1 MRVGLPCVIFFACLA
16 LSSIGHLALHVPE
29 LIGCAAVTTV
39 VLAAAVFT
47 VEKAG
52 LQWSATFIL
61 VFAGI
66 LRGLFL
72 FQSPELSDDIFRYVF
87 DGMMLLNGAN
97 PYAEPPARVV
107 TSDPAILAL
116 IPLVNHAELPTI
128 YPPAAQAAFAAG
140 AFLGG
145 PLGMK
150 LLLAAMD
157 LCSCLLIIRILKRLE
172 LPPSRAVLYAWHPL
186 PVIEITASG
195 HIDAAAVCFLLLALH
210 LALCGARAARPVG
223 VAVTARRVRRKES
236 VLSLAA
242 GVCFMIAVLVKWIP
256 LLFLPGVFLLVNRH
270 CQAYWV
276 AGCAMTWALFTAPFW
291 PEIQNGYSTLSVYLV
306 HWEFSGFAFRTLRE
320 ISGSGAT
327 ARIILGVG
335 GIAAVG
341 GIYFRLLSSD
351 FFQARRFDALVFRS
365 FYAASFVWLLLTP
378 TLHPWYAL
386 YLVCFLPFAPGP
398 AGLVLSWSALLAY
411 RVLIPYHLTGNWI
424 ENDATAL
431 WIAAAPG
438 VAWLAHQLLKNSIYR
453 QQNIDINDLPN
464 RKRLLYIPSLLE
476 KGPWSFF
483 QSEHRERIRNKK
495 GNYEQ

>member
-1 MRVGLPCVIFFACLA
+1 MK
-16 LSSIGHLALHVPE
+16 GHLALCAPE
-29 LIGCAAVTTV
+29 LIGCAAITTV
-39 VLAAAVFT
+39 VLAAAVFA

-52 LQWSATFIL
+52 LQWSTTFIL

-66 LRGLFL
+66 LRSLFL
-72 FQSPELSDDIFRYVF
+72 FRSPELSDDIFRYVF
-87 DGMMLLNGAN
+87 DGMMLLAGEN
-97 PYAEPPARVV
+97 PYAEAPARVV

-128 YPPAAQAAFAAG
+128 YPPAAQAAFAAA

-145 PLGMK
+145 HLGMK

-157 LCSCLLIIRILKRLE
+157 LFSCLLIIRILKQLA

-186 PVIEITASG
+186 PVIEIAASG
-195 HIDAAAVCFLLLALH
+195 HIDAAAICFLLLALYA
-210 LALCGARAARPVG
+210 ALRCGHCSSRPLG
-223 VAVTARRVRRKES
+223 VAVMARRIRRKEI

-270 CQAYWV
+270 CRAYWI
-276 AGCAMTWALFTAPFW
+276 AGCAMAWALLTTPFW
-291 PEIQNGYSTLSVYLV
+291 PEIQNGYSTLAVYLV

-327 ARIILGVG
+327 ARIILGMG
-335 GIAAVG
+335 GIAGVG
-341 GIYFRLLSSD
+341 GIYFRLLSRGFSHTE
-351 FFQARRFDALVFRS
+351 RFALGVFRS

-386 YLVCFLPFAPGP
+386 YLVCFLPFTPGP
-398 AGLVLSWSALLAY
+398 AGLVLSWSVLLAY

-424 ENDATAL
+424 ENDATSL

-438 VAWLAHQLLKNSIYR
+438 VAWAYRLLKKSIYR
-453 QQNIDINDLPN
+453 QQKIGIIDL
-464 RKRLLYIPSLLE
+464 
-476 KGPWSFF
+476 
-483 QSEHRERIRNKK
+483 
-495 GNYEQ
+495 